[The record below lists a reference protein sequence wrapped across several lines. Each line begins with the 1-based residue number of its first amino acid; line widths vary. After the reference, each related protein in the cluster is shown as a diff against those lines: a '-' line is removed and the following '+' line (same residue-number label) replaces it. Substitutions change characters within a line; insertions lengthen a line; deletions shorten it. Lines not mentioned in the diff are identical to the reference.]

1 MDDPV
6 APDSLLQAAVDDD
19 SASIP
24 WHYIDA
30 SGETRGP
37 VSFRVIRAQLRCAM
51 LAPDAKV
58 WREGLDEWCEARAFP
73 AFASCVGDVN
83 HGSGRVLDAVSR
95 PATVM
100 LAARPPHASPP
111 PRIAVPSTGVPPAL
125 TSGSRSPAR
134 SLAPS
139 TLFTDVPSTSDAT
152 DVPAWFAMDAAG
164 VERGPMDTAAMLRL
178 VMRDGSGILT
188 RSEHTGIDTAV
199 HTGWIAARDAPAL
212 RAAIRTMES
221 ARLGGAG
228 AVAGQERGAKKDGA
242 EDEDGDVDIRAN
254 EVETLRAALQ
264 TTRGQLSAKEDECDE
279 LRETVKALRVR
290 IATGGRVSAAYPD
303 VAGDGIIDE
312 DGINSVTRAEVAAA
326 ELASARGELED
337 RTAELVRLKGVLR
350 GELLKRV
357 LEDTDVTRTNL
368 DRVT

>member
-1 MDDPV
+1 
-6 APDSLLQAAVDDD
+6 
-19 SASIP
+19 
-24 WHYIDA
+24 
-30 SGETRGP
+30 
-37 VSFRVIRAQLRCAM
+37 
-51 LAPDAKV
+51 
-58 WREGLDEWCEARAFP
+58 
-73 AFASCVGDVN
+73 
-83 HGSGRVLDAVSR
+83 
-95 PATVM
+95 
-100 LAARPPHASPP
+100 
-111 PRIAVPSTGVPPAL
+111 
-125 TSGSRSPAR
+125 
-134 SLAPS
+134 
-139 TLFTDVPSTSDAT
+139 
-152 DVPAWFAMDAAG
+152 MDAAG

-188 RSEHTGIDTAV
+188 RSEHTGINTAV

-221 ARLGGAG
+221 ARLGGSG

-242 EDEDGDVDIRAN
+242 EDGDGDIRAN

-264 TTRGQLSAKEDECDE
+264 TTRGQLRAKEDECDE

-290 IATGGRVSAAYPD
+290 IATGGRVSAAFPD
-303 VAGDGIIDE
+303 VGGDGIINE

>member
-6 APDSLLQAAVDDD
+6 APDSPLLAAVDDD

-51 LAPDAKV
+51 LPPDAKV

-73 AFASCVGDVN
+73 AFASCVGDIN

-100 LAARPPHASPP
+100 LAARPPYASPPP
-111 PRIAVPSTGVPPAL
+111 PRIAVPSTAAPAL

-188 RSEHTGIDTAV
+188 RSERP

-221 ARLGGAG
+221 ARLGGSG

-242 EDEDGDVDIRAN
+242 EDGDGDIRAN

-264 TTRGQLSAKEDECDE
+264 TTRGQLRAKEDECDE

-290 IATGGRVSAAYPD
+290 IATGGRVSAAFPD
-303 VAGDGIIDE
+303 VGGDGIINE

>member
-1 MDDPV
+1 
-6 APDSLLQAAVDDD
+6 
-19 SASIP
+19 
-24 WHYIDA
+24 
-30 SGETRGP
+30 
-37 VSFRVIRAQLRCAM
+37 
-51 LAPDAKV
+51 
-58 WREGLDEWCEARAFP
+58 
-73 AFASCVGDVN
+73 
-83 HGSGRVLDAVSR
+83 
-95 PATVM
+95 
-100 LAARPPHASPP
+100 
-111 PRIAVPSTGVPPAL
+111 
-125 TSGSRSPAR
+125 
-134 SLAPS
+134 
-139 TLFTDVPSTSDAT
+139 
-152 DVPAWFAMDAAG
+152 MDAAG

-188 RSEHTGIDTAV
+188 RSERP

-221 ARLGGAG
+221 ARLGGSG

-242 EDEDGDVDIRAN
+242 EDGDGDIRAN

-290 IATGGRVSAAYPD
+290 IATGGRVSAAFPD
-303 VAGDGIIDE
+303 VGGDGIINE

>member
-83 HGSGRVLDAVSR
+83 QGSGRVINAVSR
-95 PATVM
+95 PATAM
-100 LAARPPHASPP
+100 LAARPPHASPPP

-188 RSEHTGIDTAV
+188 RSEHTGINTAV

-221 ARLGGAG
+221 ARLGGSG
-228 AVAGQERGAKKDGA
+228 AVAGQERGAKKDDD

-303 VAGDGIIDE
+303 VAGDGIDE

>member
-1 MDDPV
+1 
-6 APDSLLQAAVDDD
+6 
-19 SASIP
+19 
-24 WHYIDA
+24 
-30 SGETRGP
+30 
-37 VSFRVIRAQLRCAM
+37 
-51 LAPDAKV
+51 
-58 WREGLDEWCEARAFP
+58 
-73 AFASCVGDVN
+73 
-83 HGSGRVLDAVSR
+83 
-95 PATVM
+95 
-100 LAARPPHASPP
+100 
-111 PRIAVPSTGVPPAL
+111 
-125 TSGSRSPAR
+125 
-134 SLAPS
+134 
-139 TLFTDVPSTSDAT
+139 
-152 DVPAWFAMDAAG
+152 MDAAG

-188 RSEHTGIDTAV
+188 RSEHTGINTAV

-221 ARLGGAG
+221 ARLGGSG
-228 AVAGQERGAKKDGA
+228 AVAGQERGAKKDAG

-290 IATGGRVSAAYPD
+290 IATGGRVSAAFPD
-303 VAGDGIIDE
+303 VGGDGIINE

>member
-111 PRIAVPSTGVPPAL
+111 PPRIAVPSTGVPPAL

-188 RSEHTGIDTAV
+188 RSEHTGINTAV

-221 ARLGGAG
+221 ARLGGSG

-242 EDEDGDVDIRAN
+242 EDGDGDIRAN

-290 IATGGRVSAAYPD
+290 IATGGRVSAAFPD
-303 VAGDGIIDE
+303 VGGDGIDE

-326 ELASARGELED
+326 ELASARGEL
-337 RTAELVRLKGVLR
+337 
-350 GELLKRV
+350 LKRV

>member
-6 APDSLLQAAVDDD
+6 APDSPLLAAVDDD

-95 PATVM
+95 PATAM

-111 PRIAVPSTGVPPAL
+111 PPRIAVPSTGAPAL

-188 RSEHTGIDTAV
+188 RSEHAGINTAV

-221 ARLGGAG
+221 ARLGGSG

-242 EDEDGDVDIRAN
+242 EDGDGDVDIRAN

-303 VAGDGIIDE
+303 VAGDGIDE